1 MKKYTALLLSLI
13 LCLLILAGCQ
23 GETSAPG
30 DLPGTGELSASD
42 SLTPSPEPSS
52 GSDESA
58 SSPTTPLPDSPSVS
72 PDIPSEITY
81 TTVEKTAADFEKLSP
96 LFCGAGVYT
105 GKMQGLVNTYAE
117 RVTNGTARIQL
128 IGTSVLMQKEAYTA
142 LGTVNQVLN
151 DAYPECNIFLAAGYS
166 EDGSG
171 TRCSGKDESADEDC
185 LFDHSTG
192 YGMDLWY
199 ALKKEDGQLVSC
211 QFNDGMAAGYTPVL
225 FPAMIGNGF
234 IQSHRLSS
242 GGVTERLRHFRY
254 VGVPHAA
261 YIQENNLT
269 VESYLAMVRLHDRN
283 NPLVVLSGGTQYTV
297 WFCRAD
303 GGNASILVPEG
314 RDCSIVSDGAEGYVV
329 SVRWKDAP
337 VLPDPVTPTP
347 TPPPTQT
354 PTPGSS
360 PSPSLPS
367 EDGSPAIYV
376 DAGHGF
382 LSLSGVMD
390 YGAGEN
396 TVYGTLSEELTGKR
410 LYEADLNLAIA
421 RKVQKL
427 LEEKG
432 FTVLM
437 SRTDYAF
444 ESLPISD
451 RAKRAKAAGADLLVS
466 IHGNSA
472 ENPNANGAR
481 VYYNADTSFSKT
493 AESKLLA
500 TAMAEEIDRLCPS
513 STATSTVD
521 GSSLAMLN
529 GTGNIPSVLV
539 ETCFLTNE
547 ADARNALSEEWQNRM
562 AEAIADTISA
572 TAKGICT
579 KD

>member
-96 LFCGAGVYT
+96 LFCGTGVYT

-283 NPLVVLSGGTQYTV
+283 NPLVVLSGGAQYTV

-500 TAMAEEIDRLCPS
+500 TAMAKEIDRLCPS

-547 ADARNALSEEWQNRM
+547 ADARNALSEEWQDRM

>member
-96 LFCGAGVYT
+96 LFCGTGVYT

-283 NPLVVLSGGTQYTV
+283 NPLVVLSGGAQYTV
-297 WFCRAD
+297 WFCRAN

-500 TAMAEEIDRLCPS
+500 TALAKEIDRLCPS

-521 GSSLAMLN
+521 GSHLAMLN

-547 ADARNALSEEWQNRM
+547 ADARNALSEEWQDRM

>member
-96 LFCGAGVYT
+96 LFCGTGVYT

-283 NPLVVLSGGTQYTV
+283 NPLVVLSGGAQYTV

-451 RAKRAKAAGADLLVS
+451 RAKRAKAAGACS
-466 IHGNSA
+466 
-472 ENPNANGAR
+472 P
-481 VYYNADTSFSKT
+481 
-493 AESKLLA
+493 
-500 TAMAEEIDRLCPS
+500 
-513 STATSTVD
+513 
-521 GSSLAMLN
+521 
-529 GTGNIPSVLV
+529 
-539 ETCFLTNE
+539 
-547 ADARNALSEEWQNRM
+547 
-562 AEAIADTISA
+562 
-572 TAKGICT
+572 
-579 KD
+579 

>member
-171 TRCSGKDESADEDC
+171 TRCSGKDESTDEDC

-211 QFNDGMAAGYTPVL
+211 QFNDGMAAGYTSVL

-269 VESYLAMVRLHDRN
+269 VESYLAIVRLHDRN
-283 NPLVVLSGGTQYTV
+283 NPLVVLSGGAQYTV

-303 GGNASILVPEG
+303 GENASILVPEG

-421 RKVQKL
+421 RKVQNL

-521 GSSLAMLN
+521 GSNLAMLN

-547 ADARNALSEEWQNRM
+547 ADARNALSEEWQDRM

>member
-96 LFCGAGVYT
+96 LFCGTGVYT

-283 NPLVVLSGGTQYTV
+283 NPLVVLSGGTRYTV

-500 TAMAEEIDRLCPS
+500 TAMAKEIDRLCPS

>member
-283 NPLVVLSGGTQYTV
+283 NPLVVLSGGTRYTV

-303 GGNASILVPEG
+303 SGNASILVPEG

-410 LYEADLNLAIA
+410 LYESDLNLAIA

>member
-96 LFCGAGVYT
+96 LFCGTGVYT

-199 ALKKEDGQLVSC
+199 ALKKENGQLVSC

-283 NPLVVLSGGTQYTV
+283 NPLVVLSGGAQYTV

-347 TPPPTQT
+347 TSPPTQT

-547 ADARNALSEEWQNRM
+547 ADARNALSEEWQDRM

>member
-23 GETSAPG
+23 GETSATG

-42 SLTPSPEPSS
+42 SFTPSSKPSS

-58 SSPTTPLPDSPSVS
+58 SSPTTPLPASPSVS
-72 PDIPSEITY
+72 PDIPSDITY

-96 LFCGAGVYT
+96 LFCGTGVFT

-117 RVTNGTARIQL
+117 RVTNGTSRIQL

-142 LGTVNQVLN
+142 LGAVNQVLN

-166 EDGSG
+166 ENGSG
-171 TRCSGKDESADEDC
+171 TRCSGKDQNADEDC

-211 QFNDGMAAGYTPVL
+211 QFNDGMAAGYISVL
-225 FPAMIGNGF
+225 FPAMTGNGF

-283 NPLVVLSGGTQYTV
+283 NPLVVLSGGAQYTV

-303 GGNASILVPEG
+303 SGNASILVPEG
-314 RDCSIVSDGAEGYVV
+314 RDCSIVSDGTEGYVV

-337 VLPDPVTPTP
+337 VLPDPVTPTL
-347 TPPPTQT
+347 TPPSTQT

-367 EDGSPAIYV
+367 KDGSPTIYV

-390 YGAGEN
+390 YGTGEN

-427 LEEKG
+427 LEEEG

-451 RAKRAKAAGADLLVS
+451 RAKRTKAAGADLLVS

-500 TAMAEEIDRLCPS
+500 TAMAKEIDRLCPS

-547 ADARNALSEEWQNRM
+547 SDARNALSEEWQNRM
-562 AEAIADTISA
+562 AEAIANTISA

>member
-96 LFCGAGVYT
+96 LFCGTGVYT

-283 NPLVVLSGGTQYTV
+283 NPLVVLSGGAQYTV

-547 ADARNALSEEWQNRM
+547 ADARNALSEEWQDRM

>member
-96 LFCGAGVYT
+96 LFCGTGVYT

-142 LGTVNQVLN
+142 LGTVNQMLN

-283 NPLVVLSGGTQYTV
+283 NPLVVLSGGTRYTV

-500 TAMAEEIDRLCPS
+500 TAMAKEIDRLCPS

-547 ADARNALSEEWQNRM
+547 ADARNALSEEWQDRM

>member
-283 NPLVVLSGGTQYTV
+283 NPLVVLSGGAQYTV

-451 RAKRAKAAGADLLVS
+451 RAKRAKSAGADLLVS

-521 GSSLAMLN
+521 GSHLAMLN

-547 ADARNALSEEWQNRM
+547 ADARNALSEEWQDRM
-562 AEAIADTISA
+562 AEAIAGTISA

>member
-1 MKKYTALLLSLI
+1 M
-13 LCLLILAGCQ
+13 
-23 GETSAPG
+23 
-30 DLPGTGELSASD
+30 
-42 SLTPSPEPSS
+42 
-52 GSDESA
+52 
-58 SSPTTPLPDSPSVS
+58 
-72 PDIPSEITY
+72 
-81 TTVEKTAADFEKLSP
+81 
-96 LFCGAGVYT
+96 
-105 GKMQGLVNTYAE
+105 
-117 RVTNGTARIQL
+117 
-128 IGTSVLMQKEAYTA
+128 
-142 LGTVNQVLN
+142 
-151 DAYPECNIFLAAGYS
+151 
-166 EDGSG
+166 
-171 TRCSGKDESADEDC
+171 
-185 LFDHSTG
+185 
-192 YGMDLWY
+192 
-199 ALKKEDGQLVSC
+199 
-211 QFNDGMAAGYTPVL
+211 
-225 FPAMIGNGF
+225 
-234 IQSHRLSS
+234 
-242 GGVTERLRHFRY
+242 
-254 VGVPHAA
+254 
-261 YIQENNLT
+261 
-269 VESYLAMVRLHDRN
+269 ESYLAMVRLHDRN
-283 NPLVVLSGGTQYTV
+283 NPLVVLSEDAQYTV

-367 EDGSPAIYV
+367 EDGSPTIYV

-427 LEEKG
+427 LEKEG

-500 TAMAEEIDRLCPS
+500 TALAKEIDRLCPS

-521 GSSLAMLN
+521 GSHLAMLN

-547 ADARNALSEEWQNRM
+547 ADARNALSGEWQDRM
-562 AEAIADTISA
+562 AEAIANTISA
-572 TAKGICT
+572 TAKSICT